1 MSRTDT
7 TRHPQEPQPR
17 TGRAWPFLVGA
28 LAAAGAGAWLLTGT
42 PGEQAPAPTPA
53 ATASST
59 AGAWPQPSAPTP
71 AAAANSTAGAWPQPS
86 ASTVPASAASQ
97 ETNRETTPS
106 TGPSKSGNAQVS
118 PSSVSAAR
126 SSQMEVEKAAQERAV
141 QGLDP
146 DARKRAEDV
155 ASRFAQAMNA
165 RTWQTSRQQWREA
178 LAPTVSPELLKTLDV
193 DRDWESDA
201 QHRFVQAKASTSV
214 QVLESRA
221 QTVQGERVDV
231 ALMVA
236 TETTG
241 EDPWVTAPRTERPM
255 TVVVDTT
262 QNRVVEQIDMTPH
275 GGL

>member
-7 TRHPQEPQPR
+7 TRHPQDPQPR

-28 LAAAGAGAWLLTGT
+28 LGAAGAGAWLLTGT
-42 PGEQAPAPTPA
+42 PGEQAPEAPAPTPA
-53 ATASST
+53 AAASST
-59 AGAWPQPSAPTP
+59 AGAWPQS
-71 AAAANSTAGAWPQPS
+71 S

-126 SSQMEVEKAAQERAV
+126 SSQIEVEKAAQERVV

-178 LAPTVSPELLKTLDV
+178 LAPTVSPELLKTLDA

-201 QHRFVQAKASTSV
+201 HQRFVKAKASTSV

>member
-1 MSRTDT
+1 M
-7 TRHPQEPQPR
+7 
-17 TGRAWPFLVGA
+17 
-28 LAAAGAGAWLLTGT
+28 
-42 PGEQAPAPTPA
+42 
-53 ATASST
+53 
-59 AGAWPQPSAPTP
+59 
-71 AAAANSTAGAWPQPS
+71 
-86 ASTVPASAASQ
+86 
-97 ETNRETTPS
+97 
-106 TGPSKSGNAQVS
+106 
-118 PSSVSAAR
+118 
-126 SSQMEVEKAAQERAV
+126 EKAAQERVV

-165 RTWQTSRQQWREA
+165 RTWQTSRAQWREA
-178 LAPTVSPELLKTLDV
+178 LAPTVSPELLKTLDA

-201 QHRFVQAKASTSV
+201 HQRFVKAKASTSV

-221 QTVQGERVDV
+221 QTVQGERVNV

>member
-7 TRHPQEPQPR
+7 TRHPQDPQPR

-42 PGEQAPAPTPA
+42 PGEQAPEAPAPTPA
-53 ATASST
+53 AAASST
-59 AGAWPQPSAPTP
+59 AGAWPQPSA
-71 AAAANSTAGAWPQPS
+71 STA
-86 ASTVPASAASQ
+86 PASAASQ

-126 SSQMEVEKAAQERAV
+126 SSQIEVEKAAQERAV

-178 LAPTVSPELLKTLDV
+178 LAPTVSPELLKTLD
-193 DRDWESDA
+193 
-201 QHRFVQAKASTSV
+201 
-214 QVLESRA
+214 
-221 QTVQGERVDV
+221 
-231 ALMVA
+231 
-236 TETTG
+236 
-241 EDPWVTAPRTERPM
+241 
-255 TVVVDTT
+255 
-262 QNRVVEQIDMTPH
+262 
-275 GGL
+275 